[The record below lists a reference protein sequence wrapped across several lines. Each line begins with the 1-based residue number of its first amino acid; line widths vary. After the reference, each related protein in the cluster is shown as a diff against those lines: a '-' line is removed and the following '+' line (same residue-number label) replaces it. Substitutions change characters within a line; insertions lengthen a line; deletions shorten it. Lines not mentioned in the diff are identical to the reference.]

1 MKLLWT
7 LVKIVLVLALVI
19 PASIIALGLTLGLF
33 GMLFGLAVVALRI
46 AVFALLAYGGFRL
59 VAWMLRG
66 RDRAPTP
73 EPVKQLPPADPYYNA
88 AMRELDRELGTR

>member
-33 GMLFGLAVVALRI
+33 GVLFGLAVAALRI
-46 AVFALLAYGGFRL
+46 AIFALLVYGGFRL

-66 RDRAPTP
+66 RDRAPAP
-73 EPVKQLPPADPYYNA
+73 EPVKSLPPVDPYYNA
-88 AMRELDRELGTR
+88 ALRELDRELGTR